1 MQLYRGVVA
10 GVNYS
15 AQQHVEKKVPSVA
28 KYVHAYACEHMRDI
42 FLL

>member
-1 MQLYRGVVA
+1 MGLYRGVVS

-28 KYVHAYACEHMRDI
+28 KYVI
-42 FLL
+42 ILLLIASTIMLY